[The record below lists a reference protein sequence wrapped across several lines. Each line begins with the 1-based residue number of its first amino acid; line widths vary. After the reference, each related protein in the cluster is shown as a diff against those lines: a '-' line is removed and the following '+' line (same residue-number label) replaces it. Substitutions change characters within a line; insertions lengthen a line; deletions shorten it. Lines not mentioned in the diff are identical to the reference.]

1 MNLLSRLPPE
11 RAEDLLPKIRNL
23 IESSGRC
30 VVVLDDDPT
39 GTQTVYDTPVLTTWS
54 VNGLS
59 DQLRRPDPMFYVLT
73 NSRALVESDAVALA
87 DEIGRNLVAASE
99 KVGRPV
105 SVISRS
111 DSTLRGHYPA
121 EVDAI
126 ADPLGAS
133 SAVRVIMPYFLQGGR
148 LTIGDVHYVAE
159 GDNLVPAAETAF
171 AKDATFGFENSNLID
186 WVIEKHSTYSNVGNA
201 ENEIRR
207 ESIHRVG
214 IEELRGGDLR
224 ELGKRLASLPER
236 SVVVVN
242 SVSISDARAFAYAV
256 RLAESSGAT
265 FVYRTA
271 ASFVQAYAALEER
284 PLLEASQM
292 VAAEHRAGLI
302 VVGSYVPKTTAQ
314 LSHLLATD
322 RCPAAVI
329 LDVDELLGDQRKS
342 QLQSAIAS
350 VQNHLHA
357 GRDVVLHTSRGL
369 VTGDDAESSL
379 RIGTSVSEALVE
391 VVRSIDQ
398 PLRFLIAKGGIT
410 SSDVATKGLD
420 VTHANVLG
428 QILPGIPV
436 WRLGDDC
443 LRPGLPYV
451 VFPGNVGGEDA
462 LAEAYG
468 KLRVDVTG

>member
-1 MNLLSRLPPE
+1 MSLIESLPPE
-11 RAEDLLPKIRNL
+11 RGENLLPKIRKL

-54 VNGLS
+54 VDALS

-73 NSRALVESDAVALA
+73 NSRALVESDAVSLA
-87 DEIGRNLVAASE
+87 DEIGRNLVVASE
-99 KVGRPV
+99 NVGRRV

-126 ADPLGAS
+126 AKPLGAS
-133 SAVRVIMPYFLQGGR
+133 SAVRVVMPYFLQGGR
-148 LTIGDVHYVAE
+148 LTIGDVHYVDE
-159 GDNLVPAAETAF
+159 GGTLVPAGETAF
-171 AKDATFGFENSNLID
+171 AKDATFGFQNSNLID
-186 WVIEKHSTYSNVGNA
+186 WVIEKHDTHSSVTGMES
-201 ENEIRR
+201 EIRR
-207 ESIHRVG
+207 ESIHCVG
-214 IEELRGGDLR
+214 IDELRNGDLSK
-224 ELGKRLASLPER
+224 LGKRLASLPEK

-256 RLAESSGAT
+256 RLAESNGAT

-284 PLLEASQM
+284 PLLRANQM
-292 VAAEHRAGLI
+292 VAEEHRAGLI

-314 LSHLLATD
+314 LNHLLESE
-322 RCPAAVI
+322 RCPAAVV
-329 LDVDELLGDQRKS
+329 LDVAQLLGDQRRSHLGSAIDAVRKH
-342 QLQSAIAS
+342 LQS
-350 VQNHLHA
+350 

-391 VVRSIDQ
+391 VVHSIDQ

-410 SSDVATKGLD
+410 SSDIATKGLG

-428 QILPGIPV
+428 QVLPGIPV

-443 LRPGLPYV
+443 QRPGLPYV
-451 VFPGNVGGEDA
+451 VFPGNVGSEDA

-468 KLRVDVTG
+468 KLRMDASV